1 MNLED
6 QIYLDI
12 AKLQGRIMDLEKKV
26 EALKQTESRLVAL
39 EQSLEEFGIKLRS
52 AQEGSGAF

>member
-39 EQSLEEFGIKLRS
+39 E
-52 AQEGSGAF
+52 

>member
-26 EALKQTESRLVAL
+26 EALKQTESRLMAL
-39 EQSLEEFGIKLRS
+39 EQSLEEFGINLS
-52 AQEGSGAF
+52 SVQEFSDSF